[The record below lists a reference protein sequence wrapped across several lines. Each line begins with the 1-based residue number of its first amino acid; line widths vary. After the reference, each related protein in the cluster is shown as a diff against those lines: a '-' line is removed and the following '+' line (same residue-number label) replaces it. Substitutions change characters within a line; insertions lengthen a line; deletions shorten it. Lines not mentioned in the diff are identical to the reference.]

1 MGDTSVWGEGAVGA
15 VGVSWKRRRDEGLG
29 GLASMLLV
37 LALVDSDMSIGWR
50 GDAMD
55 GGDSSAVVRCIFVQ
69 GLRVGCCM
77 Q

>member
-1 MGDTSVWGEGAVGA
+1 MGDTSVYGEGAVGA

-55 GGDSSAVVRCIFVQ
+55 GGDSSAAVRCIFVQ
-69 GLRVGCCM
+69 RLRVGCCM